1 MNKMNWL
8 LGLLAICFIYLVGN
22 YFFTSF
28 SKITSNR
35 EGMMSPAIFRIYQLA
50 SPAAAPAA
58 AAAAKLYLKK
68 VPATSKGGTFFETT
82 SDSNQA
88 ANFYLKS
95 GTYNN
100 QSNVTLIMD
109 ETNEYFIR
117 LFGKVLAAPLDE
129 TQFAFITSNTSDFL
143 VPRLGNVQN
152 GLGEGINHYEIF
164 TYNDE
169 NGNNLKFYT
178 DIVKTSSPVQASP
191 AQASPVQASPVQ
203 ASPVQASPVQAS
215 PVQASPVQASPESDH
230 NILIH
235 ASSINMSV

>member
-1 MNKMNWL
+1 MNKINWL
-8 LGLLAICFIYLVGN
+8 LGIIAICFIYIVGN

-28 SKITSNR
+28 SKISSNR

-50 SPAAAPAA
+50 SPAPAA
-58 AAAAKLYLKK
+58 AAAPAASAEKLYLKK
-68 VPATSKGGTFFETT
+68 VPATSKGGIPFETT

-88 ANFYLKS
+88 ANFYLNP

-100 QSNVTLIMD
+100 QSGVTLITD
-109 ETNEYFIR
+109 ETNKYFIR

-152 GLGEGINHYEIF
+152 GLGVRVDEPKNHSEIF
-164 TYNDE
+164 KYNDD
-169 NGNNLKFYT
+169 NGYNLKFYT
-178 DIVKTSSPVQASP
+178 DIVKTSSP

-215 PVQASPVQASPESDH
+215 PVQASPDSDH
-230 NILIH
+230 KILVH
-235 ASSINMSV
+235 YSNINMSV

>member
-1 MNKMNWL
+1 MNKINWL
-8 LGLLAICFIYLVGN
+8 LGIIAICFIYIVGN

-28 SKITSNR
+28 SKISSNR

-50 SPAAAPAA
+50 SPAPAAAAAAAPA

-68 VPATSKGGTFFETT
+68 VPATSKGGITFETT

-88 ANFYLKS
+88 ANFYLNP

-100 QSNVTLIMD
+100 QSGVTLITD
-109 ETNEYFIR
+109 ETNKYFIR

-152 GLGEGINHYEIF
+152 GLGVNHSEIF
-164 TYNDE
+164 KYNDD

-191 AQASPVQASPVQ
+191 VQASPVQ
-203 ASPVQASPVQAS
+203 ASPD
-215 PVQASPVQASPESDH
+215 SDH
-230 NILIH
+230 KILVH
-235 ASSINMSV
+235 YSNINMSV

>member
-1 MNKMNWL
+1 MNKINWL
-8 LGLLAICFIYLVGN
+8 LGIIAICFIYIVGN

-28 SKITSNR
+28 SKISSNR

-50 SPAAAPAA
+50 SPAPAAAAAAPA

-68 VPATSKGGTFFETT
+68 VPATSKGGITFETT

-88 ANFYLKS
+88 ANFYLNP

-100 QSNVTLIMD
+100 QSGVTLITD
-109 ETNEYFIR
+109 ETNKYFIR

-152 GLGEGINHYEIF
+152 GLGVRVDEPKNHSEIF
-164 TYNDE
+164 KYNDD
-169 NGNNLKFYT
+169 NGYNLKFYT
-178 DIVKTSSPVQASP
+178 DIVKTSSP

-203 ASPVQASPVQAS
+203 ASPVQASPD
-215 PVQASPVQASPESDH
+215 SDH
-230 NILIH
+230 KILVH
-235 ASSINMSV
+235 YSNINMSV